1 MKKFVIGIGLVG
13 IGYVIGCVQSYF
25 AFDAICKEDG
35 IRIGM
40 FGSEY
45 LDDKE

>member
-1 MKKFVIGIGLVG
+1 MKKFVIGISLVG

-45 LDDKE
+45 LGDEE

>member
-1 MKKFVIGIGLVG
+1 MKKFLIGIGLVG
-13 IGYVIGCVQSYF
+13 IGYVIGCVRSYLV
-25 AFDAICKEDG
+25 FDAICKEDG

-45 LDDKE
+45 LEDKE